1 MQVPNRHLLIAG
13 STGGGGEGAPVR
25 TEAEKMPTLGR
36 VRRNII
42 GGLLLTRGQIEHPQ
56 LLVFGVL
63 PFLNCQPAI
72 VGGELHGM
80 KVSFLIQER
89 SNHGTAV
96 QVPDLDR
103 PGGFFTSSTSRDPP
117 PPAFVCDRMTTVA
130 GKPFRPASLAEG
142 MTWPGPGE
150 PVPTQEDTGQAEGQS
165 PKQGDQM
172 VRSAQ
177 PRFHARFPQKHE
189 VPPIIPKTLRKECW

>member
-13 STGGGGEGAPVR
+13 STGVGGERAPIR

-89 SNHGTAV
+89 SNHATAV

-103 PGGFFTSSTSRDPP
+103 PGGFCTSSTSRQPP
-117 PPAFVCDRMTTVA
+117 PPAFVSDPRST
-130 GKPFRPASLAEG
+130 S
-142 MTWPGPGE
+142 PGN
-150 PVPTQEDTGQAEGQS
+150 AC
-165 PKQGDQM
+165 
-172 VRSAQ
+172 
-177 PRFHARFPQKHE
+177 
-189 VPPIIPKTLRKECW
+189 PP